1 MNSSK
6 YASIILLS
14 IGIFFILFIGK
25 SIILPFVFSILFYYI
40 IRSIRRLIDRN
51 KFLQEKIPDWSKHL
65 LASII
70 LFGMFFSI
78 VNTIVIN
85 APNLPLEI
93 IKHSKNITHLSSSL
107 KGFLGEVYTLKLLN
121 TIQTFDYSSITN
133 YILSSFSTFIS
144 DVMLV
149 IFYVLFL
156 FFEQNKFKSKLKMMF
171 KSEEKHT
178 NTITI
183 FRNIEHTMIQY
194 IGIKTLISLISA
206 TICFFIMYFMN
217 LKLPLLWAT
226 GVFVFSYI
234 PVIGTF
240 FAVILPF
247 SFSIIQYGNFSS
259 SILLLVLLSTMLL
272 TVTNLIEPRIAG
284 KSLNISPLVALISLS
299 VWGSLWGFSGM
310 IISVPLTVMIIIL
323 FANFE
328 NTKAIA
334 ILLSNDG
341 NVE

>member
-1 MNSSK
+1 
-6 YASIILLS
+6 
-14 IGIFFILFIGK
+14 
-25 SIILPFVFSILFYYI
+25 
-40 IRSIRRLIDRN
+40 
-51 KFLQEKIPDWSKHL
+51 
-65 LASII
+65 
-70 LFGMFFSI
+70 MFFSI

-85 APNLPLEI
+85 AQNLPLEI
-93 IKHSKNITHLSSSL
+93 TKHSKNITHLSTSL
-107 KGFLGEVYTLKLLN
+107 KGFLGEAYTLKLLN

-149 IFYVLFL
+149 IFYILFL
-156 FFEQNKFKSKLKMMF
+156 FFEQNKFKSKLEMMF
-171 KSEEKHT
+171 KTEEKHA
-178 NTITI
+178 NTVTI

-259 SILLLVLLSTMLL
+259 SILLLILLSTMLL